1 MCLCV
6 VIELPTLCVLMYDCP
21 FSPLSPPVLTELQQA
36 DLITSEE
43 CRQLYDPNDVVEVQS
58 GKFPKVLTKTADTL
72 RRHGFE
78 RQSDFLVGKQTLT
91 LIHVAVI
98 CCTVEP
104 CTCKG
109 LLRHVLLVFLTH
121 TILCHS

>member
-1 MCLCV
+1 MC
-6 VIELPTLCVLMYDCP
+6 DCP

-43 CRQLYDPNDVVEVQS
+43 CRHLYDPDDVVEVQS
-58 GKFPKVLTKTADTL
+58 GKFPEVLTKTADTL

-78 RQSDFLVGKQTLT
+78 RQSDFLVGKQTWT
-91 LIHVAVI
+91 LIHVVVI

-109 LLRHVLLVFLTH
+109 LLKTCIIIVSFTH
-121 TILCHS
+121 TILGHSL